1 MVSLVSRKLTPRRKK
16 NKKMKRR
23 RTNLMKRKM
32 YRRFTTDYQK
42 ALRNRKKRKYLLPN

>member
-1 MVSLVSRKLTPRRKK
+1 MVSLVSRKLTPRRKKK

-42 ALRNRKKRKYLLPN
+42 A

>member
-16 NKKMKRR
+16 KNKKMK

-42 ALRNRKKRKYLLPN
+42 A

>member
-23 RTNLMKRKM
+23 TKLMKRKM